1 MELLSKFFVSNG
13 NSPNLVN
20 EQVLGGPSCV
30 NCWGRSEYEGQFQQK
45 VLDQS
50 KTNISRGK
58 LCRMSFI
65 LKFVETNITGV
76 RMK

>member
-1 MELLSKFFVSNG
+1 MELISKFFKAKG

-20 EQVLGGPSCV
+20 EQVLGVPSCV
-30 NCWGRSEYEGQFQQK
+30 NCWGRSEYEGQYQQN

-65 LKFVETNITGV
+65 LKFVERNITGV